1 MFINLF
7 IKNGLTA
14 AVGAFTPGISVLNRG
29 LCFEFHAKGIFDME
43 SEISMEVIIYVMRIS
58 HKV

>member
-14 AVGAFTPGISVLNRG
+14 AVGAFTPGISVLNRE
-29 LCFEFHAKGIFDME
+29 LCFEFHAKGME
-43 SEISMEVIIYVMRIS
+43 SEISMEVIFYVMRIS

>member
-14 AVGAFTPGISVLNRG
+14 AVGAFTPGISVLSRG
-29 LCFEFHAKGIFDME
+29 LCFEFHIFDME
-43 SEISMEVIIYVMRIS
+43 SEILMEVIFYVMRIS

>member
-14 AVGAFTPGISVLNRG
+14 AVDAFTPGISVFSWG
-29 LCFEFHAKGIFDME
+29 LYVESHAKGIFDME
-43 SEISMEVIIYVMRIS
+43 SEISMEVIFYVMRIS

>member
-14 AVGAFTPGISVLNRG
+14 AVGAFTPGISVLSRG
-29 LCFEFHAKGIFDME
+29 LCFEFHAKGME
-43 SEISMEVIIYVMRIS
+43 SEISMEVIFYVMRIS